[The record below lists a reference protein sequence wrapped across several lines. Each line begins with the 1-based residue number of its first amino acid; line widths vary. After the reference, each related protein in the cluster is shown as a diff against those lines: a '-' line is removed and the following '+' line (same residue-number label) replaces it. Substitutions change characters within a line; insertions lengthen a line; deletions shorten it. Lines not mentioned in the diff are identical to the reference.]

1 MDKPPFETFFA
12 WRFVLTATLKLM
24 IAVALGAS
32 WLGAAAGYALHSVPK
47 TATSACRGNPI
58 SISPPPNVRAQP
70 DNAADASWG
79 KWHALTDF

>member
-1 MDKPPFETFFA
+1 MN
-12 WRFVLTATLKLM
+12 ATLKLT

-47 TATSACRGNPI
+47 TATSACRTNA
-58 SISPPPNVRAQP
+58 SPAQLSLAPPANMRPQP
-70 DNAADASWG
+70 DSAADASWD